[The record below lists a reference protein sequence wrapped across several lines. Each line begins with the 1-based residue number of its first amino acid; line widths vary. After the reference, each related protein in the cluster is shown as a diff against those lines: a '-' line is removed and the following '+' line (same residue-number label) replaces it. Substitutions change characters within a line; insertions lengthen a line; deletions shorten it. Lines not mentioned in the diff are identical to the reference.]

1 MKKETEIIFENEL
14 ISSFDDILNLK
25 IGDRTYFSVKE
36 PTPRSIRTFKEEN
49 SGYPQSI
56 VDGVVND
63 IISKSKKYHI
73 KKFEVVDIVNSLIED
88 YTLSITPVKKFIQ
101 SITVIEVTE
110 EYERLKNRDT
120 KILEILNEKK

>member
-1 MKKETEIIFENEL
+1 M

-36 PTPRSIRTFKEEN
+36 PRPRSIRTFKEEN

-88 YTLSITPVKKFIQ
+88 YTLIITPVKKFIW
-101 SITVIEVTE
+101 SIIKRQ
-110 EYERLKNRDT
+110 YLK
-120 KILEILNEKK
+120 IFSE

>member
-73 KKFEVVDIVNSLIED
+73 KHFEVVDIVNSLIED
-88 YTLSITPVKKFIQ
+88 YTFSITPVKKFIQ

>member
-36 PTPRSIRTFKEEN
+36 PTPRSIRTFKEQN
-49 SGYPQSI
+49 LGYPPAI

-63 IISKSKKYHI
+63 LISKSKKYHI